1 MSDGAI
7 QSRVNIHTAHKH
19 QPFARK
25 RHSTSHLER
34 HHRWQQNWHYTA
46 FH

>member
-1 MSDGAI
+1 MSSGSI
-7 QSRVNIHTAHKH
+7 QSRVNIHTAHK
-19 QPFARK
+19 QKPFAPERQP
-25 RHSTSHLER
+25 TSHLDW